1 MLKNITLAN
10 FRNYQNLSLNTDS
23 DIIILYGDNGQGK
36 TNFLE
41 SVYYLALLR
50 SFRSSSTKS
59 LKQINSKGF
68 YISGKIGS
76 SKGWDRN
83 IEIEYF
89 DSKKRFKIDNVT
101 IVKSADFIRFIKP
114 VVFSHE
120 DISIIT
126 GSSKLR
132 RRYIDIFICSIDSEY
147 FSALRE
153 YMTALK
159 SRNNILRFNTSNNY
173 GMLAAFEPIL
183 AKNACIILKKRYE
196 IIKKLKE
203 KTAFFIKEI
212 KGDDT
217 FFDIKYLS
225 KFKENSISEDEILNI
240 LKNDREKDIKKGYTS
255 VGPHLEDIDF
265 IYNGKSLRFY
275 GSLGQC
281 RITSLCMKMSELKL
295 VGANDKTGNIIAL
308 IDDVT
313 GELDSK
319 TKDSFFNTIS
329 DADRLFFTL
338 TNSNIKENYF
348 NNALTLSVKDGEIKG
363 N

>member
-1 MLKNITLAN
+1 MLKNITLTN

-23 DIIILYGDNGQGK
+23 DIIVLYGDNGQGK

-50 SFRSSSTKS
+50 SFRSSSVKS

-68 YISGKIGS
+68 YISGKLS
-76 SKGWDRN
+76 SDKSWDRN

-89 DSKKRFKIDNVT
+89 LSKRRFKIDNVP
-101 IVKSADFIRFIKP
+101 ILKSADFIRFIKP

-120 DISIIT
+120 DINIIT

-132 RRYIDIFICSIDSEY
+132 RRYIDIFISSIDSEY

-159 SRNNILRFNTSNNY
+159 SRNTLLRFNTSNNNA
-173 GMLAAFEPIL
+173 MLAAFEPVL
-183 AKNACIILKKRYE
+183 AKNACIILNKRYK
-196 IIKKLKE
+196 IIKKLKDRTE
-203 KTAFFIKEI
+203 LFIKEV
-212 KGDDT
+212 KGTDAS
-217 FFDIKYLS
+217 FDIKYLS
-225 KFKENSISEDEILNI
+225 KFKENDISEAEILDI
-240 LKNDREKDIKKGYTS
+240 LRNDREKDIKKGYTS
-255 VGPHLEDIDF
+255 TGPHLEDLDF

-281 RITSLCMKMSELKL
+281 RISSLCMKMSELKL
-295 VGANDKTGNIIAL
+295 VGTNDKTGNIIAL

-329 DADRLFFTL
+329 DADQLFFTL
-338 TNSNIKENYF
+338 TNSNSKESYF
-348 NNALTLSVKDGEIKG
+348 NDALKLSVKDGEIKE